1 MSLHICF
8 LSDQLLA
15 NYLPVKYDQP
25 KKVFYIASE
34 YVEKKGLHTTFE
46 KMIKDL
52 NKAEDL
58 NIEIIKAKNMVPSG
72 GFNALYEYFLNIPEE
87 IKQLNVTDITL
98 NITGGNKLMTLA
110 AYDLLGSE
118 VNRVIYT
125 NTQASQIE
133 ILDESTSPVKLHSL
147 LNIDEYLTAY
157 SISPKSYNNQNDE
170 WCEKVEARKGL
181 TKNIADFFADEHN
194 RSFLSSL
201 NWLANKSITT
211 TKTKTGGLSTK
222 LSNPVQSFN
231 YVGRMGANILRLS
244 VDQGLIGYDNEK
256 TIHFNSIEDAQYLGG
271 FWLEEYVYHI
281 AKDAGVDHVRCGQA
295 IQSSKKN
302 RNEIDIVIVHNN
314 RLLLIECKTSA
325 HGKDDMKDDQIVYK
339 LDSIAEDLKGL
350 YGKAWLVS
358 INDLTDAA
366 EARAKAQ
373 DIYVISGNEIKDL
386 KGYITKWMNG
396 EQII

>member
-133 ILDESTSPVKLHSL
+133 ILDESTSPVKLQSL

-157 SISPKSYNNQNDE
+157 SIAPKSYNNQNDE

-181 TKNIADFFADEHN
+181 TKNIADFFADENN

-201 NWLANKSITT
+201 NWLANEFIKANEVIGVNGLINQE
-211 TKTKTGGLSTK
+211 KT
-222 LSNPVQSFN
+222 FN
-231 YVGRMGANILRLS
+231 YDNMYARNAEVLRLF
-244 VDQGLIGYDNEK
+244 VDQGLIGYDNKK
-256 TIHFNSIEDAQYLGG
+256 TIRFNSIEDAQYLGG

-281 AKDAGVDHVRCGQA
+281 AKDAGVDDVRCGQA

-314 RLLLIECKTSA
+314 RLLLIECKTSV
-325 HGKDDMKDDQIVYK
+325 HGKYDMKDNQIVYK

-350 YGKAWLVS
+350 YGKALIVS

-366 EARAKAQ
+366 KEKAKVQ
-373 DIYVISGNEIKDL
+373 KIDVISGNKVKKLKEI
-386 KGYITKWMNG
+386 ITDWMNG
-396 EQII
+396 KQII